1 MTEPAADQTV
11 TPPRGPSKP
20 PNGALIAAVREV
32 EQHAAR
38 SGWDRPPQLFALVDT
53 AELLEREPNL
63 AEVLGVESVEAGE
76 LTPVE
81 QDPVTGDLEDLLAEI
96 LWPPEVAGCAVVVE
110 RLTLP
115 PGEDGHTVPTE
126 AAAAAEHVANHPDRE
141 EVRIVAGVLRG
152 GTGYCALRVRSH
164 DEDSSVIVGDDLVPA
179 LLEMLH
185 ATLEPDAGEPDHE

>member
-1 MTEPAADQTV
+1 MTETAKA
-11 TPPRGPSKP
+11 
-20 PNGALIAAVREV
+20 PNKALAAAVREV

-63 AEVLGVESVEAGE
+63 AQVLGIDPDEPVVAGE

-81 QDPVTGDLEDLLAEI
+81 QEPVTGDLEDLLAEI

-115 PGEDGHTVPTE
+115 PGEDGHTVPT
-126 AAAAAEHVANHPDRE
+126 AAADAAEYVANHPNRE

-152 GTGYCALRVRSH
+152 GVGYCALRVRSH

-179 LLEMLH
+179 LLELLH
-185 ATLEPDAGEPDHE
+185 ATLDSDAGEPDHE

>member
-1 MTEPAADQTV
+1 MTEPAND
-11 TPPRGPSKP
+11 PSK
-20 PNGALIAAVREV
+20 ALAAAVREV

-63 AEVLGVESVEAGE
+63 AEVLGVDSVAAGA

-115 PGEDGHTVPTE
+115 PGEDGHTVPTA
-126 AAAAAEHVANHPDRE
+126 AAAAAEHVADHPHRE

-152 GTGYCALRVRSH
+152 GIGYCALRVRSH

-179 LLEMLH
+179 LLELLH
-185 ATLEPDAGEPDHE
+185 ATLDSDAGEPDHE